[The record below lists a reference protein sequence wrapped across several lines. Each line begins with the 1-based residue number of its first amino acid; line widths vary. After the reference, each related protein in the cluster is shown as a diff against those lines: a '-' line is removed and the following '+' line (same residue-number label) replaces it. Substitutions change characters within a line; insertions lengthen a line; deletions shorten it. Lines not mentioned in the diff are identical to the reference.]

1 MDRST
6 NFANS
11 TSRGLYPRGTTGPH
25 ESLNPADAAGSTR
38 HQPTPAAQMYQP
50 DSATSPRT
58 TRRGQT
64 PRIESASAK
73 RWHANGPVS
82 QTPLRRRRLITL
94 VPRQQGGQI
103 GYTHCSPKRRP
114 GRRAGQR
121 GIGSRV
127 QNPARMGPL
136 ECHPGKARPG
146 ARSVNRPHLAPAGH
160 RGRLRTSPV
169 ARDGISGPLWVV
181 VL

>member
-1 MDRST
+1 MAMKGARIAAADRDPQELAAPKLSV
-6 NFANS
+6 
-11 TSRGLYPRGTTGPH
+11 GP
-25 ESLNPADAAGSTR
+25 
-38 HQPTPAAQMYQP
+38 
-50 DSATSPRT
+50 
-58 TRRGQT
+58 TRRWRCDRRALRWGQKVLALA
-64 PRIESASAK
+64 RLSDSASAQSFVTTWK
-73 RWHANGPVS
+73 VVGLANYCS
-82 QTPLRRRRLITL
+82 TL

-169 ARDGISGPLWVV
+169 ARDGITGPLWVV